1 MANKKYTELTSMT
14 GAELAVGDLIAVA
27 DISEPES
34 KSITFSELR
43 NIINRQMYP
52 SKVVKTD
59 VYTVLT
65 SDVGIIIEL
74 GALTAAAKEF
84 TLPSVGSADDGL
96 LLFFQNDS
104 YYTLTIGVSDTDH
117 VWNSGAGYGIELPEK
132 GTFVGLRYDHSQT
145 KWDIVQKIGG
155 KVLIEGLKLQLPLN
169 HIQLYDLDNIATL
182 ATMNDEAGRHTFT
195 INDNIYRR
203 GAVSAKFGP
212 GCIEMAGTDEFLVS
226 QEDADVDWSVFG
238 TQTGHKTVAGWF
250 FTDTVAATA
259 GMIIAQYEA
268 AGEKWNL
275 FRSTAALRLVYSH
288 TGGDAGNIDMTAG
301 VISVSTW
308 HHFAII
314 LDGVN
319 VGMYLDG
326 QIVAHTVSWGAD
338 EFDGS
343 PLFIGQEGGGAN
355 WHNGRLQDYHISFNN
370 PYGAAPDAGLTD
382 SFTKPAAPFQGVML

>member
-301 VISVSTW
+301 FDVASFC
-308 HHFAII
+308 HHSRRRQRG
-314 LDGVN
+314 DV
-319 VGMYLDG
+319 
-326 QIVAHTVSWGAD
+326 
-338 EFDGS
+338 
-343 PLFIGQEGGGAN
+343 P
-355 WHNGRLQDYHISFNN
+355 
-370 PYGAAPDAGLTD
+370 
-382 SFTKPAAPFQGVML
+382 